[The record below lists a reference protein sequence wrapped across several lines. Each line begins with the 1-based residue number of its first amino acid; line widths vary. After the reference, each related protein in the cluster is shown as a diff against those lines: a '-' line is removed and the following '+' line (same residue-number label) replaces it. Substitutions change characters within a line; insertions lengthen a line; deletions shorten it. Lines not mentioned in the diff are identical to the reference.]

1 MIATLDRPTKG
12 ANVPKQD
19 QPQNEGTEA
28 GDAQE
33 ERVNF
38 SARVRASVRRRA
50 KVYAAANDVNLQD
63 LMDEA
68 LDEYL
73 RRHGG

>member
-1 MIATLDRPTKG
+1 MG
-12 ANVPKQD
+12 ANVPKQGE
-19 QPQNEGTEA
+19 PQDEAAGTEGPEA
-28 GDAQE
+28 E

-50 KVYAAANDVNLQD
+50 KLYAAGHDVSLQD
-63 LMDEA
+63 LVDEA

-73 RRHGG
+73 RRHGA

>member
-1 MIATLDRPTKG
+1 M
-12 ANVPKQD
+12 PKQD
-19 QPQNEGTEA
+19 QPENEGTEA
-28 GDAQE
+28 GEPE

-73 RRHGG
+73 KRHGG